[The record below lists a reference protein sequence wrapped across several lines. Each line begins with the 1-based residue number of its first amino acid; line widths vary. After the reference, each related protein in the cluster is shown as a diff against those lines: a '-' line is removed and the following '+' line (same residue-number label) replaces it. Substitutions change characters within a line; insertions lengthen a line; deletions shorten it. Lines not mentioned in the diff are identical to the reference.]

1 VRPMTATFLRA
12 YRLDIAIIAVIFAV
26 ALIPRISDLGTFL
39 TADEKNWMGRSF
51 EFVRAF
57 HDLRFNDMLQT
68 THPGVTTLW
77 VSGLAIMAKSIMAQV
92 SFTNTNLIYFVKT
105 SQFSIAIVNALIIP
119 AIYALLVL
127 VLRNRLLAAASAL
140 FILFDPFIV
149 GYSRVVHVDALMGS
163 LLTLAVLSSMLYA
176 KYLSRPWLIAS
187 AVLSTLAILT
197 KVPAIFI
204 APFMLVAL
212 AVYHPRALLSLH
224 FLKDRAKDA
233 VVWILFGVVITL
245 IIWPALLWV
254 PNPAG
259 NVMQLNKDISTAA
272 VTPHDSN
279 EEYGLDIT
287 HYPYALLARSTPV
300 TLIGAL
306 FGCEV
311 LVWFSYKKR
320 IPKEMLLVVVYLFGF
335 VLMMTLGAKKG
346 DRYIVPAFF
355 ALDILAAYGLVWVGS
370 LLTSPSPSF
379 VRRGMRWFLPLTKGE
394 QEGVSRGGVIIALL
408 STLYLLYI
416 IISYHPYELAYSN
429 PFFRDNLSQ
438 ELGWGEG
445 LDQVAVWLNK
455 NHPNAVV
462 ASWYPEELGTF
473 TSAVVLHINA
483 HTQNPVNYIVLY
495 QNMFGRAP
503 DYYANDF
510 IDEYYKKQNPVF
522 VVKIAGKE
530 YAWVYEKPSYTS
542 SIGELNSQTIAVQEV
557 SVDHNDL
564 AGFQFLPATHFGKS
578 DTGVFSIT
586 VSKTLNGPAIFA
598 TNIPV
603 TEVKDTAWQQVIF
616 PDSIQIAKD
625 EHLFVN
631 MRGVGTAD
639 PYPSIR
645 YSQADI
651 RTTPI
656 YISRTGNPADAK
668 QKTGTLGIQLLF
680 HDTEGKISTELEE
693 KLLK

>member
-1 VRPMTATFLRA
+1 MRPMTATFLRA

-311 LVWFSYKKR
+311 
-320 IPKEMLLVVVYLFGF
+320 
-335 VLMMTLGAKKG
+335 
-346 DRYIVPAFF
+346 
-355 ALDILAAYGLVWVGS
+355 
-370 LLTSPSPSF
+370 
-379 VRRGMRWFLPLTKGE
+379 RWFLPLTKGE

>member
-1 VRPMTATFLRA
+1 MTASFLRA

-233 VVWILFGVVITL
+233 VVWILFGVVI
-245 IIWPALLWV
+245 
-254 PNPAG
+254 
-259 NVMQLNKDISTAA
+259 
-272 VTPHDSN
+272 
-279 EEYGLDIT
+279 
-287 HYPYALLARSTPV
+287 
-300 TLIGAL
+300 
-306 FGCEV
+306 
-311 LVWFSYKKR
+311 
-320 IPKEMLLVVVYLFGF
+320 
-335 VLMMTLGAKKG
+335 MMTLGAKKG

-379 VRRGMRWFLPLTKGE
+379 VRRGMRWFLHLTKGE